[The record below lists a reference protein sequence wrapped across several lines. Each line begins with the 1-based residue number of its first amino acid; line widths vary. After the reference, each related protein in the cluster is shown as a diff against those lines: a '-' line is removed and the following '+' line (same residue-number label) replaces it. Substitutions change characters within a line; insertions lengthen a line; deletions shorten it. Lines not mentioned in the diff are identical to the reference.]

1 VAAGASCEAIV
12 PVTAAEKL
20 LARLDGVQGHDGRW
34 RARCP
39 AHGSR
44 GLSLAVA
51 DIEGRILLHCF
62 GGCSPE
68 AVLESVGLRFADLY
82 DRPLGEF
89 SPLKKSPFNARD
101 VLDLVVREAL
111 TISIIASDFVRGRK
125 ISTLD
130 ADRLFSAT
138 TRLHRV
144 VDLVVRER
152 R

>member
-1 VAAGASCEAIV
+1 MS
-12 PVTAAEKL
+12 AAEKL
-20 LARLDGVQGHDGRW
+20 LARLDGVQGSGGKW

-39 AHGSR
+39 THGSR

-82 DRPLGEF
+82 DRRLGEF

-101 VLDLVVREAL
+101 VLDLVVREAM
-111 TISIIASDFVRGRK
+111 TIAIIATDFLRQRN

-130 ADRLFSAT
+130 AERLFSAT
-138 TRLHRV
+138 SRLHRII
-144 VDLVVRER
+144 DLVGRER